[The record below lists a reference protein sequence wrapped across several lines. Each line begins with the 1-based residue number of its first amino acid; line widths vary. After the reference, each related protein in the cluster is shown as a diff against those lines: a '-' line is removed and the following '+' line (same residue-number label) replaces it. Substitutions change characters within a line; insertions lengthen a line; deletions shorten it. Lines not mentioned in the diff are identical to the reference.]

1 MFKQEEAKMF
11 PGEAENL
18 LGEDKRVQ
26 GLVL

>member
-1 MFKQEEAKMF
+1 MFKQEEAKKF
-11 PGEAENL
+11 PGEVDNL